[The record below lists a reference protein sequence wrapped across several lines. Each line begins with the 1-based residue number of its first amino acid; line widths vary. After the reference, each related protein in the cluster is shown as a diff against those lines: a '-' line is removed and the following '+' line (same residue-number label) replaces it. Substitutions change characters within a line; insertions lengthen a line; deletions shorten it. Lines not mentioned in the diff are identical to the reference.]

1 MKRISTRP
9 IPCLATLAL
18 CAAGLRPDAAA
29 AADWVDFSGDIS
41 VGANSIQDNAFMS
54 RVDAMLTFTLFD
66 IGDSPFAFE
75 FGTFGY
81 YYKGDRPHETYAA
94 FVYDDRFRLGVVR
107 PAYDQVLIS
116 PFDFTAASIAETR
129 AEYTRARATTEAL
142 RFNSVPVGVSYG
154 DTTGN
159 TAWAVSLLDA
169 GKGNFRSASAAAEW
183 QGAPFTIAAAIEG
196 VWDPKDDF
204 DGINAKLGTRWQE
217 GRLDIGAAFLHP
229 DANQRPDA
237 VAIDVNYNVWR
248 DLTLSGFGEV
258 TRGSTNSAYG
268 VAARYDFKDRSD
280 VSFAVTDTKADEEVH
295 FTYTRRY

>member
-1 MKRISTRP
+1 MQRPKHHIRPKRV
-9 IPCLATLAL
+9 ALAL
-18 CAAGLRPDAAA
+18 CAAALHPGAALS
-29 AADWVDFSGDIS
+29 DDITFSGDIS

-54 RVDAMLTFTLFD
+54 RVDAMVTATLFD
-66 IGDSPFAFE
+66 IRDKPLAFE

-94 FVYDDRFRLGVVR
+94 FVYDDRFRLGVVK

-116 PFDFTAASIAETR
+116 PFDFTAPSIAETR

-154 DTTGN
+154 DTAGN

-169 GKGNFRSASAAAEW
+169 SDGNFRSASASAEW
-183 QGAPFTIAAAIEG
+183 RAQAVTLAAAVEG

-204 DGINAKLGTRWQE
+204 DGINAKIGARWQQ
-217 GRLDIGAAFLHP
+217 GLFDIGAAVLHP
-229 DANQRPDA
+229 DANRRPDA
-237 VAIDVNYNVWR
+237 VAIDANYTVWR
-248 DLTLSGFGEV
+248 DLTLSGFGEL
-258 TRGSTNSAYG
+258 TRSRTTSAYG
-268 VAARYDFKDRSD
+268 LAARYDFEDRSD
-280 VSFAVTDTKADEEVH
+280 VTFAVTDTKANQEVH

>member
-1 MKRISTRP
+1 MKRTLTRP
-9 IPCLATLAL
+9 LPRLAAMAL
-18 CAAGLRPDAAA
+18 CATGLRPDAAT

-66 IGDSPFAFE
+66 VADSPVAFE

-94 FVYDDRFRLGVVR
+94 FVYDDRFRLGVVK
-107 PAYDQVLIS
+107 PAYDRVLIS
-116 PFDFTAASIAETR
+116 PFDFTAASVAETR

-154 DTTGN
+154 DTTGD
-159 TAWAVSLLDA
+159 TSWAVSLLDA
-169 GKGNFRSASAAAEW
+169 SDGNFRSASGSAEW
-183 QGAPFTIAAAIEG
+183 RAQAMTFAAAIEG
-196 VWDPKDDF
+196 VWDPKDHF
-204 DGINAKLGTRWQE
+204 DGINAKIGARWQE
-217 GRLDIGAAFLHP
+217 GRLEIGAAFLHP

-237 VAIDVNYNVWR
+237 VAFDVNYNVWR

-258 TRGSTNSAYG
+258 TRDSTTSAYG
-268 VAARYDFKDRSD
+268 LAARYDFADRSD
-280 VSFAVTDTKADEEVH
+280 VSFAVTDTTTDEEVH

>member
-1 MKRISTRP
+1 MKRIATRP
-9 IPCLATLAL
+9 LPGLAAMAL

-29 AADWVDFSGDIS
+29 AADWVDFSGDVS

-54 RVDAMLTFTLFD
+54 RVDAMLTFRLFD
-66 IGDSPFAFE
+66 VADSPVAFE

-94 FVYDDRFRLGVVR
+94 FVYDDRFRLGVVK
-107 PAYDQVLIS
+107 PAYDRVLIS
-116 PFDFTAASIAETR
+116 PFDFTAASVAETR

-154 DTTGN
+154 DTTGD

-169 GKGNFRSASAAAEW
+169 SDGNFRSAAGSAEW
-183 QGAPFTIAAAIEG
+183 RAQAMTFAAAIEG
-196 VWDPKDDF
+196 VWDPKDHF
-204 DGINAKLGTRWQE
+204 DGVNAKIGARWQQ
-217 GRLDIGAAFLHP
+217 GRLDIGAAVLHP

-237 VAIDVNYNVWR
+237 VAFDVNYNVWR

-258 TRGSTNSAYG
+258 TPDSTTSAYG
-268 VAARYDFKDRSD
+268 LAARYDFADRSD
-280 VSFAVTDTKADEEVH
+280 VSFAVTDTTTDEEVH